1 MCFLEPI
8 VLYSICERHP
18 NSVNQA
24 TWRTEAA
31 DPSTPSTPKTIRLEE
46 GGRAVGREDLLA
58 SLRGVAVGQRELEV
72 LGEELLD
79 VGAADVLGLLNLND
93 LEDVDG
99 AEAGTVTGG
108 HVLVEGLDGVG
119 AGHLAVLTVHV
130 VSAGARVVAD
140 PDANVLDLEGVLLVD
155 LVGALIPRLVEVYAC
170 HMAWQSHVRNETG
183 FTDLVEAD
191 DLTVGLLDLPQAGE
205 EVPETAL
212 GNNRVGRKDAHTVE
226 LRSGLGVSGQMAPN
240 DLVFLQATCG
250 QQNQRCLTDRVNA

>member
-1 MCFLEPI
+1 MRTDMSLGRFGRLADLVGFRMCFLVPI

-31 DPSTPSTPKTIRLEE
+31 DPSKPYTPKTRRLEE
-46 GGRAVGREDLLA
+46 GGGAGGGEDLA
-58 SLRGVAVGQRELEV
+58 GLRGVAVRKGELEV

-99 AEAGTVTGG
+99 AEAGTVTSG

-140 PDANVLDLEGVLLVD
+140 PDADVLDLEGVLLVD
-155 LVGALIPRLVEVYAC
+155 LVGALV
-170 HMAWQSHVRNETG
+170 
-183 FTDLVEAD
+183 
-191 DLTVGLLDLPQAGE
+191 
-205 EVPETAL
+205 
-212 GNNRVGRKDAHTVE
+212 
-226 LRSGLGVSGQMAPN
+226 
-240 DLVFLQATCG
+240 
-250 QQNQRCLTDRVNA
+250 